1 MTYEQALAILGDAPA
16 WELRSIIERAPDG
29 SLEDGA
35 ARVLLRRKVAMCRRN
50 QNAPTFVA

>member
-50 QNAPTFVA
+50 QNPPTFVA